1 MIIRPFDWRDLPI
14 LLRYR
19 QRGLYLDNA
28 SVLTRGSMLV
38 PAGALLSYFAPAT
51 GIYTFL
57 CMPDNAEPLMGQ
69 VNHAQ
74 PDQFARLTFIAP
86 ESAFE
91 SPGILALLDHLV
103 SFVGRNGAIHLL
115 AEVDERSAAF
125 DMLRRSGFSL
135 YVRQRI
141 WQLNGA
147 RRLETGNLWRTSNV
161 NDLIGVR
168 SLYNTLVPALVQ
180 QVEPQPNE
188 RLRGL
193 VFEQNQELL
202 AYAEIKYGARGIW
215 VQPFIHPDAEAE
227 IAQLIDLLRDL
238 PNRRS
243 RPVYLCV
250 RSYQS
255 WLEHALEDVE
265 AQAGPVQAVMV
276 KHLAIA
282 KRVTPSFALPALEG
296 GHHEATAPFIR
307 SEGER

>member
-1 MIIRPFDWRDLPI
+1 MIIRPFDWRDLPV

-19 QRGLYLDNA
+19 QRGLFLDSA
-28 SVLTRGSMLV
+28 SIMTRGSMLV

-57 CMPDNAEPLMGQ
+57 CLQENAEPLMGQ
-69 VNHAQ
+69 VNHTQA
-74 PDQFARLTFIAP
+74 DHFARLTFIAP

-91 SPGILALLDHLV
+91 SPGILSLLDYLV
-103 SFVGRNGAIHLL
+103 AFIGRNGAIHLL
-115 AEVDERSAAF
+115 AEVDERSTAF
-125 DMLRRSGFSL
+125 DMLRRAGFSL

-141 WQLNGA
+141 WQLNGEKK
-147 RRLETGNLWRTSNV
+147 LEAGNLWRASTV
-161 NDLIGVR
+161 KDLIGVR

-180 QVEPQPNE
+180 QVEPQPGE
-188 RLRGL
+188 RLHGL
-193 VFEQNQELL
+193 VYEQNHELL
-202 AYAEIKYGARGIW
+202 AYAEIKYGSRGVW

-227 IAQLIDLLRDL
+227 IDHLIDMLRDL

-255 WLEHALEDVE
+255 WLEHALEDLE
-265 AQAGPVQAVMV
+265 AQAGPIQAVMV

-282 KRVTPSFALPALEG
+282 KRVTPSFAMPSLES

-307 SEGER
+307 SEGKR